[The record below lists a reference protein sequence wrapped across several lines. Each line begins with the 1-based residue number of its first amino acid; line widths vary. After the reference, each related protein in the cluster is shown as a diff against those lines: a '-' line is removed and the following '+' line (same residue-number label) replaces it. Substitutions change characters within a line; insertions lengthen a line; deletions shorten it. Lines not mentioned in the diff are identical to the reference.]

1 MKILITKEHVLAAIA
16 ESEKGGLP
24 TDSCAMYQAL
34 RPFIK
39 ENFSVVGSEAHS
51 NRTDATFHFDRH
63 LPVELYDARYDEA
76 LSQIEEHGP
85 YEFEVSGL

>member
-16 ESEKGGLP
+16 ESENGGLP
-24 TDSCAMYQAL
+24 TNSCAMHQAL

-39 ENFSVVGSEAHS
+39 APFSVVE
-51 NRTDATFHFDRH
+51 NRAIIGDVEFASDKT
-63 LPVELYDARYDEA
+63 LPLELYSCQFDEA
-76 LSQIEEHGP
+76 LRQIDEHGP